1 MVNLPHFSAFY
12 MISLYIHI
20 PFCVKKCD
28 YCAFYSISSTEK
40 VYEEYTNALIHQIN
54 TFKFYENVKTIY
66 FGGGT
71 PSVIGSNRLN
81 RILDAL
87 KNRFDLSGCEEIT
100 LEVNPKTTSLDE
112 LYELRM
118 NGFNRLSIGLQSTNN
133 DLLDSIGRIHTF
145 EDYLKTLEE
154 AKSAGF
160 TNISTDLIYG
170 LPDQLL
176 SDHLYSVKKLVELDV
191 KHISVYALSI
201 EPNTRMYQFRDSY
214 IFPDEDE
221 EFQMY
226 LSTSEFLENN
236 GFLHYEISNF
246 AKHGFESKHNCAYW
260 KNKNYYGFG
269 LNASGY
275 ENDIRYKNLCDF
287 EKYIKTP
294 LEHED
299 EEFLSIKETMENEI
313 FLGLRLKDGINI
325 TSLEKKYKI
334 NFESKYKKIIDKYTK
349 LQLLKIENNNCYLT
363 ENGFLLSNEIMS
375 EFID

>member
-154 AKSAGF
+154 AKNAGF

-191 KHISVYALSI
+191 KHISVYSLSI

-246 AKHGFESKHNCAYW
+246 AKHGFESKHNNGYW
-260 KNKNYYGFG
+260 TGIDYIGFG
-269 LNASGY
+269 TSAHSFYDRRRFSCDMSIEDFINNANRIEDY
-275 ENDIRYKNLCDF
+275 FLFTDCHKQKQLDNRE
-287 EKYIKTP
+287 
-294 LEHED
+294 LE
-299 EEFLSIKETMENEI
+299 EERVMLM
-313 FLGLRLKDGINI
+313 LRLKDGVELNDKQAAKANIYINAGYMVRNNGRYSMTPSGWYVSNSII
-325 TSLEKKYKI
+325 TNI
-334 NFESKYKKIIDKYTK
+334 
-349 LQLLKIENNNCYLT
+349 
-363 ENGFLLSNEIMS
+363 LSE
-375 EFID
+375 